1 MDRITKDRQSENVKA
16 FGLVVDRPLK
26 KAREIILLSADKFR
40 TEFGLRNYIMKVCL
54 LQLEDGKAK
63 YWQEDLK
70 MSIIVDY
77 MNEDPELSGALKR
90 VKGLWSTIL
99 GFFVW
104 LFWLFGKDL

>member
-1 MDRITKDRQSENVKA
+1 MQ
-16 FGLVVDRPLK
+16 
-26 KAREIILLSADKFR
+26 
-40 TEFGLRNYIMKVCL
+40 IMKVCL